1 MSKLIFFLGGAG
13 SGKTTLAKA
22 LSRKYKAA
30 FFDMD
35 ILLRPAAEAIM
46 TLQGLDPSD
55 RDSPEYKRLC
65 RDLGYRI
72 TMDAALDNVQLGIDT
87 VVVGPFTKETETTG
101 WIEQEL
107 SRIGRSLEDTDV
119 RVAYIYLANEQ
130 LYHKRIV
137 ARQSPLDEYKLANW
151 DTFTASLARKQVAW
165 PLPASSVVYIDNSEE
180 DVNVALSEVERHMYG
195 N

>member
-107 SRIGRSLEDTDV
+107 SRIGRSLKDTDV
-119 RVAYIYLANEQ
+119 RVAYIYLANEE
-130 LYHKRIV
+130 LYHKRIA

-180 DVNVALSEVERHMYG
+180 DVNVALSEVERHMYR
-195 N
+195 

>member
-1 MSKLIFFLGGAG
+1 
-13 SGKTTLAKA
+13 
-22 LSRKYKAA
+22 
-30 FFDMD
+30 
-35 ILLRPAAEAIM
+35 M

-55 RDSPEYKRLC
+55 RDSPEYKHLC

-87 VVVGPFTKETETTG
+87 VVVGPFTKETETTN

-119 RVAYIYLANEQ
+119 RVAYIYLANEE
-130 LYHKRIV
+130 LYHKRIM

-165 PLPASSVVYIDNSEE
+165 PLPASSVVYIDNSED